1 MNIYLVRHGEA
12 AAAWGTSSDPGLSE
26 LGKQQAERASEQL
39 LPSLDGGIDLVSSPL
54 LRAQETAIPF
64 AQSLGL
70 DVSLNDA
77 FREVPSPVPFE
88 ERQAWL
94 REFMGQ
100 RWGQQPEL
108 LTNWRDHMHSQ
119 LLAMQK
125 PTVIFTHFMVL
136 NTVVGLLS
144 GHEET
149 VCFRP
154 GNASVTQIKHNGDSL
169 ELVARG
175 EELETFVN

>member
-26 LGKQQAERASEQL
+26 DGKLQAKKAAEQL
-39 LPSLDGGIDLVSSPL
+39 LPSLDRNVDLVSSPL

-64 AQSLGL
+64 SKALAM
-70 DVSLNDA
+70 DISLNGA
-77 FREVPSPVPFE
+77 FREIPSPVPFE

-100 RWGQQPEL
+100 GWSQQPEL
-108 LTNWRDHMHSQ
+108 LTSWRDHMHSE

-136 NTVVGLLS
+136 NTIVGLLS
-144 GHEET
+144 GREET

-154 GNASVTQIKHNGDSL
+154 DNASITQIKHNGDSL
-169 ELVARG
+169 ELVSRG
-175 EELETFVN
+175 DELTTFVN